1 MAVPYQRVI
10 LLGQREQRSKENPY
24 AMMNIDALQ
33 MAMKQLNGNSGLLL
47 WLYLNKNSDTYF
59 PIELSQKACAEWGL
73 TKDSYYRAFEEL
85 VKYGY
90 LRQVGENS
98 NLYNF
103 FENGNTLSQKENDS
117 NTVSQFA
124 KEVSQGEK
132 ELSHSAKD
140 LSQKQQ
146 RKNTDNTVQNT
157 LIKVEAQPPLQARE
171 KAFTHTV
178 EANYPTIDID
188 TYNSLLSAVENLG
201 GGLIKLEN
209 GRIFKLQADNP
220 FSQPLAYLKEQERM
234 NKPPEQQPE
243 RKKSKFSFLD

>member
-90 LRQVGENS
+90 LRQVRENS

-103 FENGNTLSQKENDS
+103 FESGNTLSQKEKDS

-132 ELSHSAKD
+132 ELSHSAKEF
-140 LSQKQQ
+140 SQKQQ
-146 RKNTDNTVQNT
+146 RKNTQNT
-157 LIKVEAQPPLQARE
+157 LQNTIIKAEASPPPQEKQEPQKQE
-171 KAFTHTV
+171 KAIAQAV
-178 EANYPTIDID
+178 EANYPAIDMD
-188 TYNSLLSAVENLG
+188 TYNTICSRVEELA

-209 GRIFKLQADNP
+209 GRIFQLKTDKP
-220 FSQPLAYLKEQERM
+220 FSQPLAYLEWQQKELQ
-234 NKPPEQQPE
+234 N
-243 RKKSKFSFLD
+243 SI